1 MAIAKS
7 TQPTLRIGDVAQRT
21 GLSVH
26 ALRFYER
33 ENLLVG
39 PIFRNTGGRRRYS
52 LEDVEWLRIC
62 VRLRESGMPLTD
74 LRKFAELVRHGPG
87 NETQR
92 LELLRKHEQH
102 VQTQLAALHHCLD
115 VIHTKVSIYQDKVD
129 QSAAQGTWDPYHD
142 THQPG
147 FSDNRPRPV

>member
-1 MAIAKS
+1 MTIAKS
-7 TQPTLRIGDVAQRT
+7 AQPTLRIGDVAHRT

-39 PIFRNTGGRRRYS
+39 PIFRDTGGRRRYT
-52 LEDVEWLRIC
+52 LEDVEWLGIC

-102 VQTQLAALHHCLD
+102 VQTQLAALRHCLD
-115 VIHTKVSIYQDKVD
+115 VIHTKVSIYQEKVD
-129 QSAAQGTWDPYHD
+129 QSVAQGTWDPFHKAL
-142 THQPG
+142 QPG
-147 FSDNRPRPV
+147 SSDERPRSV